1 VEEVVYEGAVERELS
16 GVAVA
21 AAGGVEGVVG
31 EREREVWRGGAVDDE
46 EGFGV
51 GDVVGI

>member
-1 VEEVVYEGAVERELS
+1 VEEVVCEGAVERELG
-16 GVAVA
+16 GVLVA
-21 AAGGVEGVVG
+21 AAGGVDGVVG

-51 GDVVGI
+51 GGIGGI

>member
-1 VEEVVYEGAVERELS
+1 MEEVVYEGAVERELG
-16 GVAVA
+16 GVLVA

-31 EREREVWRGGAVDDE
+31 EWEREVWRFGAVDDE

-51 GDVVGI
+51 GGIGGI